1 MRINFF
7 HFLTQSW
14 NPFNKNTPY
23 TYSVNALNIH
33 DQVIFSVIVCN
44 HAILLS
50 FFSNSCWLTVT
61 SRRTMCTAL
70 YSGPN
75 PLLIFLG
82 INHEK
87 RFEESPSRTCMCL
100 ALFSWNTVVERT
112 LGYWY
117 RTCILTIV
125 LSVINFM
132 SILRHI
138 SYSYAILISC
148 NKFWNH
154 TSSLI
159 FYLFFR
165 GGG

>member
-33 DQVIFSVIVCN
+33 DQVIFSVIVCK

-75 PLLIFLG
+75 HLIIFLG

-117 RTCILTIV
+117 L
-125 LSVINFM
+125 
-132 SILRHI
+132 
-138 SYSYAILISC
+138 YSDHSLIC
-148 NKFWNH
+148 NKLH
-154 TSSLI
+154 VHLTT
-159 FYLFFR
+159 YLVFLCHSHFMQ
-165 GGG
+165 